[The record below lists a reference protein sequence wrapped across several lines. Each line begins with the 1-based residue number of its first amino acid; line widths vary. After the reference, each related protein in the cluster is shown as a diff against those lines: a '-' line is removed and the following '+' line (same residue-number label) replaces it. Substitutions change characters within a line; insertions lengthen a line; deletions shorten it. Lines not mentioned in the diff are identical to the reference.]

1 MHKLLMSIVQILL
14 LLFSININAEQDL
27 VEQNTV
33 IDSESTEIQN
43 EEEMILSSEDQA
55 SGDELETGTQLNS
68 DIELTPPIDVM
79 LVLDNSGSMKK
90 NDPKFLVTE
99 AIKEFISQKNENTRV
114 GIIIFDGK
122 VQLKVSLTVASFANR
137 ETILSSIE
145 AINYKGQYTD
155 FPAAI
160 ERAIYELKDN
170 GRSDSMKS
178 IIFMTDGIVDTGDI
192 NRDLEKSKWMREDLA
207 ADAVENEIKVFGI
220 AFTEAADFQL
230 IQSISQQTKGK
241 YFRALVPE
249 DLKNVFQKINE
260 VISREP
266 DSLIETTIGQIM
278 SDGVVTDNIN
288 TEEVSKLP
296 DSNNEES
303 IAEIKPRIEAV
314 EQALNNLD
322 EPIPFPTFLVITAL
336 TLVLLL
342 TVLLFLIIQRR
353 GFSKDVKDEPF
364 QEAYLNDPE
373 GKTEKQAHILD
384 ERPKMIGRVAAK
396 DTEYMDYIVVDEST
410 ISRRHA
416 LIEYKD
422 YSFWII
428 DQGSSNGTFINNERI
443 ENEIRLKHGDKIRLH
458 NYEFEFIVPEM
469 DESDETIVYKPG
481 MQPLVDD
488 IHEDS
493 STNELTYGL
502 EEVANNPGK
511 SKLASISAISDESS
525 GEEVTIMRDITD
537 IDDDAGSLINE
548 DIGASIDD
556 DDDDD
561 DDTTV
566 IVQ

>member
-55 SGDELETGTQLNS
+55 SGDELVIGTQLNS

-178 IIFMTDGIVDTGDI
+178 IIFMTDGIVDTGDA

-207 ADAVENEIKVFGI
+207 ADAADNEIKVFGI
-220 AFTEAADFQL
+220 AFTESADFQL
-230 IQSISQQTKGK
+230 IQSISQQTKAE
-241 YFRALVPE
+241 YFRALVAE
-249 DLKNVFQKINE
+249 DLKNVFQQINE
-260 VISREP
+260 AIKKESE
-266 DSLIETTIGQIM
+266 SSIETIIQQDDLTTADIKTG
-278 SDGVVTDNIN
+278 GVSEVLDNS
-288 TEEVSKLP
+288 VG
-296 DSNNEES
+296 S
-303 IAEIKPRIEAV
+303 IATIEPRIEAV
-314 EQALNNLD
+314 EQALDNLD
-322 EPIPFPTFLVITAL
+322 ESTPFPTILIFAISA
-336 TLVLLL
+336 LVLLL
-342 TVLLFLIIQRR
+342 AVLLFLVMQRK
-353 GFSKDVKDEPF
+353 GFSKVVKDESF
-364 QEAYLNDPE
+364 QEAYLNDLQ
-373 GKTEKQAHILD
+373 GKTEKQAHMLD
-384 ERPKMIGRVAAK
+384 ERPKMIGRVSGK
-396 DTEYMDYIVVDEST
+396 DAEHMDYVVVSEST

-443 ENEIRLKHGDKIRLH
+443 DNEIRLKHGDKIRLH
-458 NYEFEFIVPEM
+458 DYEFEFIVPEM
-469 DESDETIVYKPG
+469 DESDETIVYTPG

-488 IHEDS
+488 MQKSS

-502 EEVANNPGK
+502 EEIANSPEK
-511 SKLASISAISDESS
+511 SKIASIGPISEELEDE
-525 GEEVTIMRDITD
+525 EATIIRDTTD
-537 IDDDAGSLINE
+537 VNDDTGSLINE
-548 DIGASIDD
+548 DVVGNIDD
-556 DDDDD
+556 DEDD

-566 IVQ
+566 IVR